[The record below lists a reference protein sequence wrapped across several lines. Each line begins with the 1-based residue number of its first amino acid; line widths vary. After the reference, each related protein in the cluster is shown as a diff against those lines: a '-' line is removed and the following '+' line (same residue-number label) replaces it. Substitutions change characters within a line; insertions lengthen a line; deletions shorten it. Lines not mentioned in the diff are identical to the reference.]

1 MKRTNV
7 NLLALTVGLTLL
19 IAGGA
24 EAQKPKPA
32 AKPATKPA
40 AKPAVKPAPPKKAPS
55 GPIVLGTEQLPGD
68 FGKFGQTYTIGKY
81 QPINFTLKS
90 AEYSILPVTIGNN
103 TWVPKADEKVLILRY
118 TVHNPQPKELGYDWS
133 GIRFTVV
140 DAKDTNHDYIQ
151 CVAREGMNDEPL
163 RINLKPAQKLDVY
176 AAVIV
181 PAQGVTPKLIVE
193 REKGAP
199 VIRYDMRGN
208 IAPLTAPFA
217 DAADTTGMSAATQVP
232 AKAGEFY
239 PMGPFD
245 TRLDAVAYT
254 NEDLLRRD
262 PGKGNRWMTVTF
274 TIKNRTNKAQRV
286 YWADFLPEARDADG
300 EKLYYTQAL
309 LKASRNE
316 SVQGDLAPG
325 EEGRIRFFFP
335 IPANLEGKSIKLT
348 QGLILDARVARPFLF
363 DLTTVKP
370 AQAANA
376 N

>member
-1 MKRTNV
+1 
-7 NLLALTVGLTLL
+7 
-19 IAGGA
+19 
-24 EAQKPKPA
+24 
-32 AKPATKPA
+32 
-40 AKPAVKPAPPKKAPS
+40 
-55 GPIVLGTEQLPGD
+55 
-68 FGKFGQTYTIGKY
+68 
-81 QPINFTLKS
+81 
-90 AEYSILPVTIGNN
+90 
-103 TWVPKADEKVLILRY
+103 
-118 TVHNPQPKELGYDWS
+118 
-133 GIRFTVV
+133 
-140 DAKDTNHDYIQ
+140 
-151 CVAREGMNDEPL
+151 
-163 RINLKPAQKLDVY
+163 
-176 AAVIV
+176 
-181 PAQGVTPKLIVE
+181 
-193 REKGAP
+193 
-199 VIRYDMRGN
+199 
-208 IAPLTAPFA
+208 
-217 DAADTTGMSAATQVP
+217 
-232 AKAGEFY
+232 
-239 PMGPFD
+239 MGPFD

-316 SVQGDLAPG
+316 SAQGDLAPG